1 MPSIRMSNGDTI
13 TDQAVILAA
22 AKAYYENL
30 YTSKGRLITP
40 VNLEDIISG
49 AVPRLTKE
57 EAEVL
62 EGVITEEETLRPLKK
77 NQKKRIILKVLG
89 GRDSLLS
96 FLKFFLLLLKDVG
109 TFVVRS
115 ANYSLEIGKLSIS
128 QKQGII
134 VYIPKGDKDRPELKN
149 WRPISL
155 LNVS

>member
-134 VYIPKGDKDRPELKN
+134 MCTPKGDSKE
-149 WRPISL
+149 
-155 LNVS
+155 